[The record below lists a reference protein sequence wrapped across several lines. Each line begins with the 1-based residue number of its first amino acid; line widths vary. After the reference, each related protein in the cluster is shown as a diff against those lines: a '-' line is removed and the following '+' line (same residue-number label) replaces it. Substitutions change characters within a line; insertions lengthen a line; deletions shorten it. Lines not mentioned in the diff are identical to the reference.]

1 MARGTQGQEPPRR
14 AALSWSSS
22 APHGKIDVEGIPA
35 CLACGTCC
43 FSTLPEYL
51 RVFGVDLDRMDDRAQ
66 ALTHFLGNRC
76 YLQLDEG
83 HCKALVIDPVAR
95 RYVCSIYEMRPD
107 VCRALERGSG
117 QCRGELA
124 TKAERPLLAASA
136 LLRKPSGGAPP

>member
-1 MARGTQGQEPPRR
+1 LT
-14 AALSWSSS
+14 S
-22 APHGKIDVEGIPA
+22 APHGKIDVAGIPA
-35 CLACGTCC
+35 CLECGTCC

-66 ALTHFLGNRC
+66 ALTHFIGNRC

-83 HCKALVIDPVAR
+83 HCKALVIDPAAR

-124 TKAERPLLAASA
+124 TKAERPLLAVEA
-136 LLRKPSGGAPP
+136 LLRRPSSGEPGA

>member
-1 MARGTQGQEPPRR
+1 MARRDQGQDPPRR
-14 AALSWSSS
+14 TPLTA

-35 CLACGTCC
+35 CLECGTCC

-51 RVFGVDLDRMDDRAQ
+51 RVFGIDLDRMDDRAQ
-66 ALTHFLGNRC
+66 ALTHFIGNRC

-124 TKAERPLLAASA
+124 TKAERPLLAVEA
-136 LLRKPSGGAPP
+136 LLRRASDGRPAP